1 MRNKNA
7 EQKLRNKNCGTK
19 NGGDHWT
26 LGAGDLKCK
35 CKKVSGTKMWNK
47 NWWGLLDI
55 GCWGPQVEV
64 QKGQLNKNAEQ
75 KLVGTLL
82 HLYLGSPLP
91 NVQWSPPIF
100 IPLFLF
106 RIFVLLTFLHLHL
119 RSPTPNVQE
128 SPPIFVHFFCSA
140 VFVPHFC
147 SADLFALVL
156 RVPITQCPM
165 VPTNFYSALF
175 CSAVFVPHFCS
186 ADLFALVLRVPI
198 TQCPMVPTNFYS
210 TVFVPLFLFCIFVL
224 LTFLHLHLRSPTPN
238 VQWSP
243 PIFVP
248 QFLFRIF
255 VPLTFLHL
263 YLGSPL
269 PSVQWSPPIFISAFL
284 FCIFV
289 PLTFLH
295 LHLLVPNTQC
305 PT

>member
-1 MRNKNA
+1 MQCKNYTWVTRGTKMGNKNA

-75 KLVGTLL
+75 KLVWTLL

-106 RIFVLLTFLHLHL
+106 CIFVLLTFLHLHLRFPTPNVQESPPIFVPHFCSTDLYALVLRVSITQCPMVPTNFYSAVFVPLFLFRIFVPLTFLHLHL
-119 RSPTPNVQE
+119 RSPTPNVQW
-128 SPPIFVHFFCSA
+128 SPPI
-140 VFVPHFC
+140 FVPHFC

-186 ADLFALVLRVPI
+186 TDLFALVLRVPI
-198 TQCPMVPTNFYS
+198 TQCPMVPT
-210 TVFVPLFLFCIFVL
+210 VGP
-224 LTFLHLHLRSPTPN
+224 
-238 VQWSP
+238 
-243 PIFVP
+243 
-248 QFLFRIF
+248 
-255 VPLTFLHL
+255 
-263 YLGSPL
+263 
-269 PSVQWSPPIFISAFL
+269 
-284 FCIFV
+284 
-289 PLTFLH
+289 
-295 LHLLVPNTQC
+295 
-305 PT
+305 